1 MKNKAKLAN
10 KKQTAIAKNKKQKT
24 KNKKQKTKNKKQ
36 KTKNKKVYLNF
47 IARLKTFL

>member
-1 MKNKAKLAN
+1 MKNKAKLTN
-10 KKQTAIAKNKKQKT
+10 KKQTAIA